1 MTTSPLSPH
10 LQIHKPVLTMIF
22 SITHRISGV
31 IFAISLPFLALWIGS
46 SFYAPSA
53 YNFISFIF
61 NLPLIKL
68 VFILWFFALNHHL
81 LNGLK
86 YFFWTFAKGME
97 LSQVYLI
104 SYFILFLNVLMTA
117 IFTWSIFT

>member
-22 SITHRISGV
+22 SITHRISGI

-86 YFFWTFAKGME
+86 YFFLTFAKGME